1 MPLTRNKKHRI
12 LVVDDNPSILDNYTT
27 ILAPKR
33 KDSLEDVETDL
44 FGSDSATVQ
53 SEQDDCFDLTAANQ
67 GQTAYQLVQDSL
79 ATGAL
84 FSVAFVDVRMPP
96 GWSGIE
102 TVKRLWE
109 IDPGLEVVICTAY
122 SDYSWNE
129 IVHQLGR
136 TDRYLILKKPF
147 EAIEV
152 RQLALSLAC
161 KSELS
166 RAREV
171 RVSELEHAI
180 EERTTDLQ
188 VALECIDTV
197 YRSRSLT

>member
-1 MPLTRNKKHRI
+1 MVKRNNSKHQI
-12 LVVDDNPSILDNYTT
+12 LVVDDNPAILENYAT
-27 ILAPKR
+27 ILAPKE
-33 KDSLEDVETDL
+33 KDSLDRVEADL
-44 FGSDSATVQ
+44 FGDVNDAVD
-53 SEQDDCFDLTAANQ
+53 EDRGDWFELTSVNQ
-67 GQTAYQLVQDSL
+67 GNVAYELVKSSIE
-79 ATGAL
+79 TGRL

-109 IDPGLEVVICTAY
+109 VDPGLEVVICTAY

-129 IVHQLGR
+129 IVQELGR

-171 RVSELEHAI
+171 RVCELEHAI
-180 EERTTDLQ
+180 EERTSDLQ
-188 VALECIDTV
+188 VALDCIENV